1 MPPVWDHCCV
11 FSMLRLFLI
20 DVRGA
25 ERPQTLDLRE
35 SMRSAVFSILCLTVP
50 ASDRR
55 VARID
60 PSVME
65 NLLP

>member
-1 MPPVWDHCCV
+1 
-11 FSMLRLFLI
+11 MLRLFLI
-20 DVRGA
+20 DLRGV
-25 ERPQTLDLRE
+25 ERPQTLDLCE
-35 SMRSAVFSILCLTVP
+35 LIRSAVFSILCPTVH